1 MDPSQF
7 FELLSKNLDRS
18 KLRDDTAWIDQLSGF
33 LHAVDWREPAIVAL
47 LAFHVAVASLAVA
60 VRGAPNASLVLFL
73 SVCGLVLAARPAND
87 WLGAAGRGRWRRMG
101 FSQNY
106 FDKHGLFAA
115 ALFCAPLLL
124 VAFCQMLYALRLAS
138 DLLVKVK
145 RREILGARKR
155 AAEGAAAAGGGAG
168 GAAAGAASLGGG
180 GAGGASGAAAAG
192 GADAGAGGGLAADGG
207 GGSGGD
213 GARQRRGAKDAAA
226 AR

>member
-7 FELLSKNLDRS
+7 FDLLSKNLDRS
-18 KLRDDTAWIDQLSGF
+18 KLRDDTAWLDQLTGF
-33 LHAVDWREPAIVAL
+33 AHAVDWREPAVVAL

-60 VRGAPNASLVLFL
+60 VRGAPNASAALFL
-73 SVCGLVLAARPAND
+73 AVCGLVLAARPAND
-87 WLGAAGRGRWRRMG
+87 WLGAPGRGNWRRAG

-106 FDKHGLFAA
+106 FDARGLFAA

-124 VAFCQMLYALRLAS
+124 VALGQMLYALRLAS

-155 AAEGAAAAGGGAG
+155 AAEAAAAGAG
-168 GAAAGAASLGGG
+168 GAAAAA
-180 GAGGASGAAAAG
+180 AAAAG
-192 GADAGAGGGLAADGG
+192 GDAVAAGGGARGNLAAAAAAAAAAGAGGG
-207 GGSGGD
+207 
-213 GARQRRGAKDAAA
+213 GARQRRGSTKDEG